1 MEEKKSG
8 GDCPKTRSATQ
19 STQYSHYVFGDCFSP
34 DLPINQLP
42 AKVDVIKCFLFK
54 KNEMLQQ
61 KQCKECEECH
71 CAVLRKSEMEPILQ
85 GICQQ
90 IAQVWDRA
98 GIPIVSPKAQVAQL
112 KRLVFSKEMDGI
124 RKHFTTHKDQP
135 EHIASAFNKFTGL
148 HDIAACRCF
157 KGAKELS
164 DVEKSVCTCED
175 IKKIPDDD
183 LVFYC
188 DQNNER
194 KYKIDFAIDR
204 QGSKLLN
211 DISIRN
217 EKNQKRKSIEQE
229 RLEQY
234 KASKKLKSSNGVID
248 SDIDSHSVDS
258 DSDIIEAECQDDE
271 FDVGYKKQR
280 DSTKVEY
287 KNVIEYAI
295 RSRLSDR
302 VITGI
307 VNATLRDLE
316 IADESMYLCRSTV
329 QRLKLKAEKEATK
342 EQENK
347 EKFVCLKFDGRND
360 TNTLITQNKKA
371 KEEHVTVISEPG
383 SEYVDHFTP
392 SNGKSATLAEEL
404 HMLVLE
410 KESSGSLRVIGADGT
425 NVNTGE
431 KGGAIKLLEDK
442 LEQPLQWDICMLHGN
457 ELPFRHLFEFHDGKC
472 KGPGVYEGPIGK
484 DIMDNNKKG
493 WASPVNFKPLS
504 GGKVQTLPENF
515 LKELSHDQRYLYDIC
530 HAVQSGNFPECM
542 VTKPPG
548 AVHQARWV
556 TMANCILRL
565 LVQTKRPTKK
575 LLRLSSIIVQYYA
588 PTFFQ
593 IKQNWHITQGARNF
607 FFGLN
612 LARSCLTKKE
622 LEIAMKIFQING
634 YFAHPEAIL
643 LTALTDEG
651 LSNRSWAVK
660 YILKDR
666 ERRKSSDFRT
676 FKLQKL
682 NFEASSYLELLGKD
696 FENVPADLITEP
708 PLTFDF
714 SNADLE
720 KCSMG
725 EDLLFPDIPCHS
737 QNVER
742 AVACT
747 TKVAET
753 VVGYTKR
760 HAHILLLNKSR
771 QKISKNATK
780 KDFIN

>member
-1 MEEKKSG
+1 
-8 GDCPKTRSATQ
+8 
-19 STQYSHYVFGDCFSP
+19 
-34 DLPINQLP
+34 
-42 AKVDVIKCFLFK
+42 
-54 KNEMLQQ
+54 
-61 KQCKECEECH
+61 
-71 CAVLRKSEMEPILQ
+71 
-85 GICQQ
+85 
-90 IAQVWDRA
+90 
-98 GIPIVSPKAQVAQL
+98 
-112 KRLVFSKEMDGI
+112 
-124 RKHFTTHKDQP
+124 
-135 EHIASAFNKFTGL
+135 
-148 HDIAACRCF
+148 
-157 KGAKELS
+157 
-164 DVEKSVCTCED
+164 
-175 IKKIPDDD
+175 
-183 LVFYC
+183 
-188 DQNNER
+188 
-194 KYKIDFAIDR
+194 
-204 QGSKLLN
+204 
-211 DISIRN
+211 
-217 EKNQKRKSIEQE
+217 
-229 RLEQY
+229 
-234 KASKKLKSSNGVID
+234 
-248 SDIDSHSVDS
+248 
-258 DSDIIEAECQDDE
+258 
-271 FDVGYKKQR
+271 
-280 DSTKVEY
+280 
-287 KNVIEYAI
+287 
-295 RSRLSDR
+295 
-302 VITGI
+302 
-307 VNATLRDLE
+307 
-316 IADESMYLCRSTV
+316 
-329 QRLKLKAEKEATK
+329 
-342 EQENK
+342 
-347 EKFVCLKFDGRND
+347 
-360 TNTLITQNKKA
+360 
-371 KEEHVTVISEPG
+371 
-383 SEYVDHFTP
+383 
-392 SNGKSATLAEEL
+392 
-404 HMLVLE
+404 
-410 KESSGSLRVIGADGT
+410 
-425 NVNTGE
+425 
-431 KGGAIKLLEDK
+431 
-442 LEQPLQWDICMLHGN
+442 
-457 ELPFRHLFEFHDGKC
+457 
-472 KGPGVYEGPIGK
+472 
-484 DIMDNNKKG
+484 
-493 WASPVNFKPLS
+493 
-504 GGKVQTLPENF
+504 
-515 LKELSHDQRYLYDIC
+515 
-530 HAVQSGNFPECM
+530 M
-542 VTKPPG
+542 VTMPPG